1 VKILSEATENDVNLS
16 PDNIHCTF
24 SNWN

>member
-1 VKILSEATENDVNLS
+1 MKISSGATVNDVNLS